1 MSVAVTI
8 DPDEAVDVDNC
19 CNFAAVGTAFPA
31 AVAAGM
37 TSYQCQLFHQKIHLH
52 HLTYCNSIHKSLNE
66 QNRSG
71 KVSGMSRVHLMLQQ
85 IGGSQ

>member
-8 DPDEAVDVDNC
+8 DPDEAVDNC
-19 CNFAAVGTAFPA
+19 CNFAAVGTASPA
-31 AVAAGM
+31 AAAAAAGM